1 MKRLFGKKKKEEIVQ
16 PEEAPEPPEPE
27 ETLPEPPKE
36 VKKSKKVGETTLEPK
51 GEFSLDI
58 EEMALFAQLAVSS
71 EEYKIYQ
78 QGLVGQRL
86 DKIVTEYNKAVGG
99 KSEVPS
105 EDTDEETLPE

>member
-1 MKRLFGKKKKEEIVQ
+1 MFKKKKKKEEIVQ
-16 PEEAPEPPEPE
+16 PEEVPEAEEPE
-27 ETLPEPPKE
+27 ETLPEPPKPP
-36 VKKSKKVGETTLEPK
+36 KKEKKAGESTLEVK

-86 DKIVTEYNKAVGG
+86 DKIVTEYNKAVGD
-99 KSEVPS
+99 KSEVQ
-105 EDTDEETLPE
+105 EDTDEEETLPE